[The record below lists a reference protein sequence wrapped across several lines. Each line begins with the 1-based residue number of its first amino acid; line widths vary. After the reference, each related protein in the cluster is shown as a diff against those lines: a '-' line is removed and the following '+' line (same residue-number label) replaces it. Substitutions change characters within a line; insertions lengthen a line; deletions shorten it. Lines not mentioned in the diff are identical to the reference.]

1 MDTDGRRCAVTLAG
15 WAPAELRQHE
25 ALEVARDEAEG
36 VRVAYVAATRARDL
50 LVVCA
55 TGDLPCPGWVEPLN
69 AALYPPEDRR
79 REASRE
85 RWAVGFG
92 HDTTLDRADTIPF
105 TSVQPGIHGFEGD
118 EPYAVTWWDPA
129 RLDLDRQ
136 PSFGLRR
143 EELIA
148 KDAAPG
154 VVDAGL
160 EAFHGW
166 KVAREA
172 AVEQGSRPSHRVVT
186 VRARAAQLA
195 ESATF

>member
-1 MDTDGRRCAVTLAG
+1 M
-15 WAPAELRQHE
+15 
-25 ALEVARDEAEG
+25 
-36 VRVAYVAATRARDL
+36 
-50 LVVCA
+50 
-55 TGDLPCPGWVEPLN
+55 
-69 AALYPPEDRR
+69 
-79 REASRE
+79 
-85 RWAVGFG
+85 
-92 HDTTLDRADTIPF
+92 
-105 TSVQPGIHGFEGD
+105 QPGIHGFEGD

-148 KDAAPG
+148 KDAGPG

-195 ESATF
+195 ESANILERSRQTRRE